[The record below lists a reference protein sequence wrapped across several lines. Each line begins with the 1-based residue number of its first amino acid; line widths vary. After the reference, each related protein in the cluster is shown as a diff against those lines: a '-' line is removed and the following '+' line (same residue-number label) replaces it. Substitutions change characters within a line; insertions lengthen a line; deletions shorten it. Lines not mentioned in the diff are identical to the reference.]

1 MRSTK
6 EIKEYLR
13 KKEISENIIDE
24 TVTKLKDNN
33 FLNDD
38 LYLKAYVTDRL
49 NLSNDGPNKIRKNL
63 IKLGILENKIDDYL
77 NTIDNSIFEDKIKL
91 YIDKKIRV
99 NHNNSSIMLKAK
111 LQQDL
116 VNLGY
121 DRSEVISVLS
131 SYNINDKDAYEK
143 ELEKVTNKLSKKY
156 EGKELEFKIKETMY
170 RKGFKKGDFYEE

>member
-1 MRSTK
+1 
-6 EIKEYLR
+6 
-13 KKEISENIIDE
+13 
-24 TVTKLKDNN
+24 
-33 FLNDD
+33 
-38 LYLKAYVTDRL
+38 
-49 NLSNDGPNKIRKNL
+49 
-63 IKLGILENKIDDYL
+63 
-77 NTIDNSIFEDKIKL
+77 
-91 YIDKKIRV
+91 
-99 NHNNSSIMLKAK
+99 MLKAK